1 MAQYMNELDEQL
13 TKRIQAKQF
22 CKALKMDVLEATGS
36 IGNSFVEDTVNIQVD
51 ALVFSA
57 VRAIAAGTSC
67 EVWASSDEVQMALL
81 CLGIQSWIS
90 NGSLNVFV
98 KIVRRRSKLI
108 KMKRCHEISAM
119 CLNICINKTIRGGHH
134 NLAR

>member
-13 TKRIQAKQF
+13 TKRVQAKQF

-36 IGNSFVEDTVNIQVD
+36 IGNSFVEDTVNNQVD

-67 EVWASSDEVQMALL
+67 EAWASSDEVQMALL
-81 CLGIQSWIS
+81 CLGHPELDFERFYECVCQ
-90 NGSLNVFV
+90 NC
-98 KIVRRRSKLI
+98 KE
-108 KMKRCHEISAM
+108 EIDAYKKEA
-119 CLNICINKTIRGGHH
+119 LP
-134 NLAR
+134 